1 MHTSHLFQNGST
13 WTSCEILGV
22 FCNTKILINF
32 SNPCKI
38 LTVLQ
43 FYNASHKW
51 ISILIILQQIWYEKS
66 KVKSIQLP
74 TLWQYGLSSFQ
85 KIFAYVYLCQKS
97 SESFS
102 SFFDK
107 INYYINLLLFI
118 MMPYFWK
125 LAINPNLEIQS
136 FTLGLLI
143 PMQKSLQFSTPAL
156 KLHLQ

>member
-1 MHTSHLFQNGST
+1 M
-13 WTSCEILGV
+13 E
-22 FCNTKILINF
+22 F
-32 SNPCKI
+32 SNGGYRI
-38 LTVLQ
+38 R
-43 FYNASHKW
+43 
-51 ISILIILQQIWYEKS
+51 
-66 KVKSIQLP
+66 
-74 TLWQYGLSSFQ
+74 

-107 INYYINLLLFI
+107 TNYYINLLLFI
-118 MMPYFWK
+118 MMPYFWQ
-125 LAINPNLEIQS
+125 LAINPKLKIQS